1 MSMSFHSVRSARIIL
16 GVVGILGAIVMPPWI
31 PCIAMALLALMA
43 PAWEILLIGVFVDL
57 LWLPS
62 IGSFSEVPIFTLAG
76 VVLLW
81 GLEPLRRRFLF
92 Q

>member
-1 MSMSFHSVRSARIIL
+1 MSMSFLSLRSARL
-16 GVVGILGAIVMPPWI
+16 LLALAGIFGAIVMPPWF
-31 PCIAMALLALMA
+31 PFVAMVLLAIMA
-43 PAWEILLIGVFVDL
+43 PAWEVLLIGVFVDL